1 VLSAYWKLVER
12 GRVAGFGEDWHAQ
25 VAAARTKTISPLT
38 CVPDR
43 TRATAALAANATYDA
58 GVGHGDLNAE
68 FREAG
73 EQNQLIYSVRRSERL
88 VF

>member
-1 VLSAYWKLVER
+1 MLSAYWKLVER
-12 GRVAGFGEDWHAQ
+12 GRGAGFGEDRDAQ
-25 VAAARTKTISPLT
+25 LAAARTKTISPLT

-43 TRATAALAANATYDA
+43 ARATAALAADGTYDA

-73 EQNQLIYSVRRSERL
+73 EQNQLMYSVRRSERL